1 MVRSHPTLSTRR
13 RLGILAAVL
22 LAVLLAV
29 VLFFRFPRRMERLVD
44 LAAPAQVGQ
53 ATLIRSGGSE
63 YDGSKSVQADAAPI
77 LAILQ
82 TARVDLCTPARGGS
96 GALRG
101 TDEGFFEVDIGTL
114 HLVLSQRGDVHIT
127 QGDLDGYYR
136 ILEPERTALWEALC
150 AAYDEP

>member
-1 MVRSHPTLSTRR
+1 MVRSHPPLSTRR

-22 LAVLLAV
+22 LAVLAV

-44 LAAPAQVGQ
+44 LTVPAQVGQ

-63 YDGSKSVQADAAPI
+63 YDSSRSVQADAAPI

-82 TARVDLCTPARGGS
+82 TARVDLCNPARGGS

-114 HLVLSQRGDVHIT
+114 HLLLSQKGDVHIT

-150 AAYDEP
+150 AAYGET